1 MDSSRRKDLKTPDDA
16 ASDDEQ
22 LHSLLGVLYAD
33 VSAEGMIGG
42 IYKGLGAQLS
52 RSTLAAAIML
62 PLVRNLKVVY
72 LGGAQSLTKISK
84 VQG

>member
-1 MDSSRRKDLKTPDDA
+1 MDSNRRKDLKTPDDA
-16 ASDDEQ
+16 VSDDEQ
-22 LHSLLGVLYAD
+22 LHSKLGVLYAD
-33 VSAEGMIGG
+33 VSAEGIIGG

-52 RSTLAAAIML
+52 RSTLAFTL

-72 LGGAQSLTKISK
+72 LGGAQSLTKTSK